1 MATLSLK
8 KPRIA
13 VVVKT
18 SEPLG
23 SRPLTS
29 VLGHYVVMRQSQD
42 AKAMRFTTCHWTLES
57 AKKEAE
63 RLSSDMPNCRYLVLQ
78 VVDSSGI

>member
-8 KPRIA
+8 KPRI
-13 VVVKT
+13 VVAEKT
-18 SEPLG
+18 SQTIG
-23 SRPLTS
+23 SRPLAN

-42 AKAMRFTTCHWTLES
+42 TKAMRFTTCHWTLDS

-63 RLSSDMPNCRYLVLQ
+63 RLNSEMLNCRYLVLQ
-78 VVDSSGI
+78 VVDSVGI